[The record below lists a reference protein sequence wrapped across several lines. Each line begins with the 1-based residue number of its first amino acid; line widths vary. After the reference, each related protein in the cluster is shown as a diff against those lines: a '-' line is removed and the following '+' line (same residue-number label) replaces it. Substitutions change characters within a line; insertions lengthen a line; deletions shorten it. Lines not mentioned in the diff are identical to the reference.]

1 MHDDKN
7 DAENDA
13 LRDGS
18 SHRDRNR
25 AEMHVIPDTVHSNFC
40 DVIFWLPRR
49 MAKRGFWLGG
59 ADAYDAHEEILDR
72 TERFLRRF

>member
-7 DAENDA
+7 NAENDA

-49 MAKRGFWLGG
+49 MAKRGFRLGG
-59 ADAYDAHEEILDR
+59 ADAYDAHNEILDR
-72 TERFLRRF
+72 PERVLGRF